1 MEALRERGRRA
12 AGGRWRGLEERRARR
27 GVGRRA
33 ERRLL
38 LWVLRVLRVEALLL
52 LLVDAWLLLLSVRPD
67 WLTSRL
73 GPLNQLL
80 LLIHSR

>member
-12 AGGRWRGLEERRARR
+12 AGGSWRGLEERRAGR

-38 LWVLRVLRVEALLL
+38 LRVLRALRVEALLL
-52 LLVDAWLLLLSVRPD
+52 VLVEAWLLLLRVRPD

-73 GPLNQLL
+73 GPLDQLL
-80 LLIHSR
+80 LLIHRR